1 MKYSIYIL
9 LFFFTACQT
18 HKTIISEGDKQPLE
32 KHKVDKQV
40 IGKVVNRSGPVGC
53 QWVIKLKDGKE
64 FMPVKW
70 PPNTKKHNQKIKFV
84 FRYSRAPQPQCFK
97 GKMIVLESYSLLK

>member
-1 MKYSIYIL
+1 
-9 LFFFTACQT
+9 
-18 HKTIISEGDKQPLE
+18 
-32 KHKVDKQV
+32 
-40 IGKVVNRSGPVGC
+40 
-53 QWVIKLKDGKE
+53 
-64 FMPVKW
+64 MPVKW